1 MLSALFVRYRDV
13 QPIWEV
19 MLQIS
24 FYGSPILYPI
34 EKIPEVGLQHL
45 IMCNPLAV
53 IVQQAR
59 YAIIDPEAPSAAEA
73 IGGAQYLLI
82 PFGILVAVCVLGYV
96 IFDRSAPHIA
106 EEL

>member
-19 MLQIS
+19 LLQVA
-24 FYGSPILYPI
+24 FYGSPILYAI
-34 EKIPEVGLQHL
+34 ETIPSERLQHL
-45 IMCNPLAV
+45 IMLNPLAV

-59 YAIIDPEAPSAAEA
+59 HALIDPTAPSAAEA
-73 IGGAQYLLI
+73 IGGAVYLLI
-82 PFGILVAVCVLGYV
+82 PLAILVTVCVAGFI